1 MSGKKRLLA
10 LRQRVKKA
18 NQRTLETR
26 EEVRAKRASR
36 RRPQAQP
43 DEVFERPKRPANST
57 TVYGWLKGELKA
69 KYGQGFIIPDWS
81 VKQKTLAKKILN
93 TYGEDLT
100 KEAVEHFVSNWDG
113 YVEGSRGRLKGVP
126 NINLFYGMREMV
138 FGEVQTK
145 HIKKTKTKDSD
156 EHSDESAENAPNVG
170 W

>member
-10 LRQRVKKA
+10 LRQKVKKA
-18 NQRTLETR
+18 NQRTLEVR
-26 EEVRAKRASR
+26 EEVRIRRAGRQR
-36 RRPQAQP
+36 RQVDPS
-43 DEVFERPKRPANST
+43 EGTERPKRPANST

-81 VKQKTLAKKILN
+81 IKQKTLAKKILN

-100 KEAVEHFVSNWDG
+100 KEAVEHFVLNWDG

-126 NINLFYGMREMV
+126 NINLFYGMREMI

-145 HIKKTKTKDSD
+145 HIEKKKAKDSD
-156 EHSDESAENAPNVG
+156 EHSDESAENAPSVG